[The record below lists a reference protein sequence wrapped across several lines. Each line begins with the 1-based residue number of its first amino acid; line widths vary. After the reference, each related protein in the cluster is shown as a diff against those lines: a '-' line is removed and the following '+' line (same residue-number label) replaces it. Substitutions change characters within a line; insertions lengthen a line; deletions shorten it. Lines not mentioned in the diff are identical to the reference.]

1 MIGMLTGRVESVE
14 TDTALIDVGGVGYE
28 VRMSATDLSRLHA
41 GQDTR
46 VFTYMNLSQDAI
58 TLHGFLDRDA
68 KKTFLQLIKVSGIGP
83 KVAQS
88 LLSTLTPSQ
97 LAHAITDNDATALA
111 KAPGLG
117 KKGAQKIILELKGSI
132 DLSQIEGASAQAAT
146 SKSPVDTGTEQVDNG
161 ALVGVAGHQRCQRC
175 IREVQ
180 CGVNNGGA
188 EVISNE
194 NVNALYDQRSRRNGE
209 QQDCCD
215 AVRNH
220 HPEDPCTGLAVLGMC
235 AVNQVTDQY
244 VGNTIEETREQ
255 HDGTDHCCGDADY
268 VGVEVNQ
275 QRGCQGVD
283 NVTGNVAEA
292 VGKLFFEMDL
302 LKFLITRESRVA
314 GFAHGF
320 AQSFFIFLFA
330 SWSCA
335 ALYRA
340 LNVLFRGTAV

>member
-97 LAHAITDNDATALA
+97 LAHAIADNDATALA

-161 ALVGVAGHQRCQRC
+161 ALVGVAGHQGSQRRRTDFAWLASAGRPAGRCR
-175 IREVQ
+175 
-180 CGVNNGGA
+180 G
-188 EVISNE
+188 
-194 NVNALYDQRSRRNGE
+194 LRRKRHSHAA
-209 QQDCCD
+209 CH
-215 AVRNH
+215 R
-220 HPEDPCTGLAVLGMC
+220 
-235 AVNQVTDQY
+235 
-244 VGNTIEETREQ
+244 R
-255 HDGTDHCCGDADY
+255 
-268 VGVEVNQ
+268 
-275 QRGCQGVD
+275 
-283 NVTGNVAEA
+283 
-292 VGKLFFEMDL
+292 
-302 LKFLITRESRVA
+302 
-314 GFAHGF
+314 
-320 AQSFFIFLFA
+320 
-330 SWSCA
+330 CA
-335 ALYRA
+335 ACA
-340 LNVLFRGTAV
+340 TSGFGADG